1 MTCSSSSNL
10 PLLRSKAINLSLVD
24 QELSN
29 DVFISI
35 LRSLWQKL
43 GTQLTRRTLQ
53 RDKAW
58 TKCTSKKTCAQSGW
72 LSSPALWTRK
82 AQNPSSVMRRTNSA
96 AARNLSRNEGRSTQ
110 VRRGNS
116 NNSNNSN
123 KPHKHTRT
131 SVAEI
136 VVATAALPSPR
147 SSLFFFLFF
156 VEPPLPC
163 PSY

>member
-1 MTCSSSSNL
+1 MTKRFPTICGCSSV
-10 PLLRSKAINLSLVD
+10 LSRYAFSETMPIS
-24 QELSN
+24 ELSKRT
-29 DVFISI
+29 VQSACC
-35 LRSLWQKL
+35 RSG
-43 GTQLTRRTLQ
+43 GTQSGRT
-53 RDKAW
+53 
-58 TKCTSKKTCAQSGW
+58 CGC
-72 LSSPALWTRK
+72 
-82 AQNPSSVMRRTNSA
+82 SSVLLASLAQYSSSVIRRTNST
-96 AARNLSRNEGRSTQ
+96 AARNLSRNEGRSTR
-110 VRRGNS
+110 VRRGDS